1 MIMVLSTR
9 IMVLLKKLL
18 KVFGFILP
26 KYKYYKHDDSGFFL
40 FQVIPKNAVC
50 YFLDISFQNRQT

>member
-1 MIMVLSTR
+1 MVLSTR
-9 IMVLLKKLL
+9 IMVLLKNLL

-26 KYKYYKHDDSGFFL
+26 RYENYKNDDSGFFL
-40 FQVIPKNAVC
+40 IQVIPKNAVC